1 MINNI
6 DKEPFAKT
14 YNYIGFTFGIIGRD
28 HPSFDSWLLSE
39 VFSVQGKYKKGDR
52 FGKVIHCRMSEYK
65 DTPLLDTVEL
75 PNILLD
81 CESVFHKYI
90 LEALHDGYSAVIWSN
105 QFYLPHR
112 TSYQKEHYTHDNL
125 VYGYNYENNSY
136 LFMGYDERRRFAG
149 YEVTASELYQSF
161 ATRAY
166 DVPIYLIKRN
176 SANVPVDWW
185 KVACDFRNYC
195 ERKRVPE
202 LHSYEMSYGIDT
214 LRTMISMLGEVKGNE
229 GVIDFRL
236 LSSIYEHKKIL
247 EYKFKLLVENGVEFG
262 YANVGDKLKENMAEA
277 QKCLNLSLQ
286 YNMDRNVDRKAK
298 IVDCIQDKLRG
309 IICSEEAVFPVLLDG
324 VEGHK
329 RKVIGLE
336 MRLLPATRSARG
348 RNDGAGIREV

>member
-14 YNYIGFTFGIIGRD
+14 YNYIGFTFGIIGID
-28 HPSFDSWLLSE
+28 HPSFDNWLLSE
-39 VFSVQGKYKKGDR
+39 VFSMQGKYKKGDR

-75 PNILLD
+75 PNVLLG
-81 CESVFHKYI
+81 CENTFHKYI
-90 LEALHDGYSAVIWSN
+90 IGALNDGYSAAIWSN

-125 VYGYNYENNSY
+125 VYGYNYESDSY
-136 LFMGYDERRRFAG
+136 LFMGYDDRRRFAG
-149 YEVTASELYQSF
+149 YDVSASELYKSF

-176 SANVPVDWW
+176 SFNVPIDWW
-185 KVACDFRNYC
+185 KVSCDFRNYY
-195 ERKRVPE
+195 ERKREKE
-202 LHSYEMSYGIDT
+202 LYAYDMSYGVDV
-214 LRTMISMLGEVKGNE
+214 LRTMINMLDEVKGNDS
-229 GVIDFRL
+229 VIDFRL

-247 EYKFKLLVENGVEFG
+247 EYKFRLLVENGVKFQYE
-262 YANVGDKLKENMAEA
+262 NIGDKLEENKVEA

-298 IVDCIQDKLRG
+298 TIGWIQEKLSE
-309 IICSEEAVFPVLLDG
+309 IIWSEETVLPILIDG
-324 VEGHK
+324 VEEYK

-336 MRLLPATRSARG
+336 R
-348 RNDGAGIREV
+348 